1 MKCLTNIP
9 LPYVFY
15 FISSNADATQALS
28 IITKW
33 YDPLHIIMWPYW
45 FIDLDLTCSSPLLR
59 SIGAKSSLKPP
70 ATRSNASKPL
80 TCPSH
85 LQPVHQAKPHLDL
98 LHLVT
103 WLHVMSHMQWAPLSH
118 NYLWT
123 NHLCISLKHILVQL
137 GCHSITKTK
146 QGPFTSTPL
155 NFPSLS
161 ISLFS
166 KYHKSSSY

>member
-1 MKCLTNIP
+1 MSIGYTFALRIPFHLLQCWCNTCTNTITNDMIH
-9 LPYVFY
+9 
-15 FISSNADATQALS
+15 FISSCDILVHRS
-28 IITKW
+28 
-33 YDPLHIIMWPYW
+33 WPH
-45 FIDLDLTCSSPLLR
+45 CSSSLHR
-59 SIGAKSSLKPP
+59 SIGAKSLLKHP
-70 ATRSNASKPL
+70 ATRSSASKPL

>member
-1 MKCLTNIP
+1 MPYKYTFALRIPFHFLHHWCNTCTNHITNDMIH
-9 LPYVFY
+9 
-15 FISSNADATQALS
+15 FISSCDVLVHQSWLHLLFTVAFVHG
-28 IITKW
+28 TKS
-33 YDPLHIIMWPYW
+33 
-45 FIDLDLTCSSPLLR
+45 CSSFT
-59 SIGAKSSLKPP
+59 
-70 ATRSNASKPL
+70 ATRSIAPKPP
-80 TCPSH
+80 TCPSR